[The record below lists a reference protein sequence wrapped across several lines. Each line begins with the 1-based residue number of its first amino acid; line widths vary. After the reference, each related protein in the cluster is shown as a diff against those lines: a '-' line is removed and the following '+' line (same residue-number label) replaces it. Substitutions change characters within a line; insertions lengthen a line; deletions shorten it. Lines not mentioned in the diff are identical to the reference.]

1 MNVSIMFCTTV
12 NLGNFSK
19 DRESLCTVPEQEK
32 KYSNGEFN
40 DYVSKNPRKHAM
52 CKRPATEG
60 LTFYQ
65 LIRKASELQ
74 YAIISF

>member
-1 MNVSIMFCTTV
+1 
-12 NLGNFSK
+12 
-19 DRESLCTVPEQEK
+19 
-32 KYSNGEFN
+32 
-40 DYVSKNPRKHAM
+40 M

-74 YAIISF
+74 YALIGKHKTCLKLAVGAKTHDHFFFFLSSEILPAKNFPPVRS